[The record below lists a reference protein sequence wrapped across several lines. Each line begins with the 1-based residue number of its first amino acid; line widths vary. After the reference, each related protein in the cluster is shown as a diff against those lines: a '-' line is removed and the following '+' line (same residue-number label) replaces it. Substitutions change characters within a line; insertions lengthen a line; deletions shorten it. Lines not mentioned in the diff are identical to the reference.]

1 MKHKDDDYWDAIL
14 NEIDMDFIPLEYI
27 NTVVVK
33 FRDGKVWEI
42 DVEKS
47 NQEVKDVEA
56 SLDDFFK
63 EYDKQIDTVDFR
75 LDTGKLK
82 RDIGNRTRRFLKVN
96 K

>member
-1 MKHKDDDYWDAIL
+1 
-14 NEIDMDFIPLEYI
+14 MDFIPLEYI
-27 NTVVVK
+27 NVVVVT
-33 FRDGKVWEI
+33 FRDGKVQEI
-42 DVEKS
+42 DVEKT

-75 LDTGKLK
+75 LDLK
-82 RDIGNRTRRFLKVN
+82 TLQKDVAKRTHKFLKLN

>member
-1 MKHKDDDYWDAIL
+1 VKHKDDDYWDAIL

-47 NQEVKDVEA
+47 NRDRETPKPSGWWNGPVEESPGSPMA
-56 SLDDFFK
+56 
-63 EYDKQIDTVDFR
+63 R
-75 LDTGKLK
+75 LAG
-82 RDIGNRTRRFLKVN
+82 
-96 K
+96 